1 MYFRK
6 IALIGFLCLSYQ
18 SIAYSQSSEQ
28 LPLSSNSVYFDLSA
42 GLASQVSI
50 NYERG
55 FYRGEKTFWFG
66 RIGIGEAG
74 ALGNASGAGIIGA
87 VTMLT
92 GKSNNHFELNTGVF
106 LIQDNGYLL
115 LDIGYRFQ
123 KPEGGLIF
131 KTHLGTLGAGIGLG
145 FAF

>member
-6 IALIGFLCLSYQ
+6 IALIGILCLFNQ
-18 SIAYSQSSEQ
+18 SIAHSQSSEQ
-28 LPLSSNSVYFDLSA
+28 ITLSNNSIYFDMSA

-55 FYRGEKTFWFG
+55 FYFGEKVSWLG

-74 ALGNASGAGIIGA
+74 ALGGASGGGVIGA
-87 VTMLT
+87 ITMLT
-92 GKSNNHFELNTGVF
+92 GKKNNHFELNTGVF
-106 LIQDNGYLL
+106 IVQDNGYLL

-123 KPEGGLIF
+123 KPEGGFIF
-131 KTHLGTLGAGIGLG
+131 KTHLGSLGAGIGVG